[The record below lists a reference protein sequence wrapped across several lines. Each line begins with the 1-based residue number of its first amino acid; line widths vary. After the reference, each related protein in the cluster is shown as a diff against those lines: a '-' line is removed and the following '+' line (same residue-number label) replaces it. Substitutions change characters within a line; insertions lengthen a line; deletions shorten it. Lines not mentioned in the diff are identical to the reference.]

1 MFIDKIMKV
10 SIVVPCYKNEDT
22 IASVVRDIR
31 QQTYRDW
38 ELIVVGNGPNQ
49 DAQRE
54 IVESESEEDTRIIYL
69 SIEEKGVSRAR
80 NKGVSVATGEWLAF
94 VDADDCVPSR
104 WLENFLSHAS
114 KSPDIIIGGI
124 SYKNLLSG
132 KVKRADLALDFE
144 EVYSDV
150 ASEFIPLFL
159 SDMAATYSPCT
170 KLYNLGFIRRSKILF
185 RDDISI
191 YEDGI
196 FNLQLAL
203 ECCSMCFFRQ
213 TGYEYCLHPG
223 SSSIGQ
229 FHSSMTAAVKIRRE
243 LQRKVLLR
251 GGFGEMEIDRK
262 MAGIVAGD
270 ALDTILNL
278 YRVGSGS
285 SFFDKRR
292 RLKRVYNDSELINA
306 WKVFNPPMSNIP
318 LVLFRIFHALRA
330 PTFCL
335 ATFHLLFAV
344 RNLWRK
350 INEAVRFS

>member
-1 MFIDKIMKV
+1 MKV

-31 QQTYRDW
+31 QQTYLDW
-38 ELIVVGNGPNQ
+38 ELIIVGNGSDQ

-54 IVESESEEDTRIIYL
+54 IVESESKKDSRIIYL

-80 NKGVSVATGEWLAF
+80 NNGVLVATGEWLAF
-94 VDADDCVPSR
+94 VDADDRVPSR

-124 SYKNLLSG
+124 SYKDILSN
-132 KVKRADLALDFE
+132 KVKRADLPLDSD

-170 KLYNLGFIRRSKILF
+170 KLYNLGFMRRAKILF
-185 RDDISI
+185 RDDMSI

-203 ECCSMCFFRQ
+203 ECRSMCFFRQ
-213 TGYEYCLHPG
+213 AGYEYCLHPST
-223 SSSIGQ
+223 SSVGR
-229 FHSSMTAAVKIRRE
+229 FHSSMDDAVKIRRE
-243 LQRKVLLR
+243 LLCKVLLR
-251 GGFGEMEIDRK
+251 GGFSEMEIDHK
-262 MAGIVAGD
+262 MASMLAAD

-278 YRVGSGS
+278 YRVGSPFG
-285 SFFDKRR
+285 FRDKRR
-292 RLKRVYNDSELINA
+292 LLQRVYNDPKLIKA
-306 WKVFNPPMSNIP
+306 WKVFNPPMGNIP

-335 ATFHLLFAV
+335 VIFHFLFGI
-344 RNLWRK
+344 RNFWRK
-350 INEAVRFS
+350 INAAVRFS

>member
-1 MFIDKIMKV
+1 MKV
-10 SIVVPCYKNEDT
+10 SIVVPCYKNEAT
-22 IASVVRDIR
+22 IASVVCDIR
-31 QQTYRDW
+31 QQTYHDW
-38 ELIVVGNGPNQ
+38 ELIVVGNGSDQ
-49 DAQRE
+49 ETQKKIIECVAKEDER
-54 IVESESEEDTRIIYL
+54 IVYL

-94 VDADDCVPSR
+94 VDADDRVPSR

-124 SYKNLLSG
+124 SYKDILSN
-132 KVKRADLALDFE
+132 KVKRADLSLDSD

-159 SDMAATYSPCT
+159 SDIAATYSPCT

-185 RDDISI
+185 RDDMSI

-203 ECCSMCFFRQ
+203 ECRSMCLFRQ
-213 TGYEYCLHPG
+213 TGYEYCLHPST
-223 SSSIGQ
+223 SSVGR
-229 FHSSMTAAVKIRRE
+229 FHSSMDDAVKIRRE
-243 LQRKVLLR
+243 FLCKVLLR
-251 GGFGEMEIDRK
+251 GGFSEMEIDQK
-262 MAGIVAGD
+262 MASMLAAD

-278 YRVGSGS
+278 YRVGSPFG
-285 SFFDKRR
+285 FRDKRR
-292 RLKRVYNDSELINA
+292 QLQRVYNDPKLIKA
-306 WKVFNPPMSNIP
+306 WKVFNPPMGNIP

-335 ATFHLLFAV
+335 VTFHFLFGI
-344 RNLWRK
+344 RNFWRK
-350 INEAVRFS
+350 INAAVRFS

>member
-1 MFIDKIMKV
+1 
-10 SIVVPCYKNEDT
+10 
-22 IASVVRDIR
+22 
-31 QQTYRDW
+31 
-38 ELIVVGNGPNQ
+38 
-49 DAQRE
+49 
-54 IVESESEEDTRIIYL
+54 
-69 SIEEKGVSRAR
+69 
-80 NKGVSVATGEWLAF
+80 VATGEWLAF
-94 VDADDCVPSR
+94 VDADDRVPSR

-124 SYKNLLSG
+124 SYKDILSN
-132 KVKRADLALDFE
+132 KVKRADLSLDSD

-159 SDMAATYSPCT
+159 SDIAATYSPCT

-185 RDDISI
+185 RDDMSI

-203 ECCSMCFFRQ
+203 ECRSMCFFRQ
-213 TGYEYCLHPG
+213 TGYEYCLHPST
-223 SSSIGQ
+223 SSVGR
-229 FHSSMTAAVKIRRE
+229 FHSSMDDAVKIRRE
-243 LQRKVLLR
+243 LLCKVLLR

-278 YRVGSGS
+278 YRVGSPFG
-285 SFFDKRR
+285 FWGKRKQ
-292 RLKRVYNDSELINA
+292 LQRVYSDPKLINA
-306 WKVFNPPMSNIP
+306 WNVFNPPMSNIP